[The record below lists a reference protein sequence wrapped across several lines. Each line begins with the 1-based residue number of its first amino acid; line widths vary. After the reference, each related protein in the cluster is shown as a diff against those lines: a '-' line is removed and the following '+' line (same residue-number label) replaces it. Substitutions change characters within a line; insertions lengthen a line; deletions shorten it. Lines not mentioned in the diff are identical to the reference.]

1 MFELLKTLS
10 EIPGPVGREERVHGF
25 LRERWR
31 ERGLEATIDAVGNL
45 TARVGGSGPK
55 LLLLG
60 HGDEIGFAVR
70 HISDDGFLFLSS
82 GQRLGVD
89 RPEMRGSYTLPTG
102 QPALVV
108 TRHGAV
114 EGVFATLT
122 GHILSQ
128 RQREATG
135 LEWSDLW
142 VDVFAE
148 SRAEVEARG
157 IRVGDRVIWNPP
169 LRRQGDY
176 IYGKA
181 LDNRVALAILD
192 ALLERIDPAE
202 SAYELYIASSVQE
215 EIGLIGAHSINRAIG
230 ARYAIALD
238 IALSGDV
245 PGVARHEVE
254 TRLGGGPVLIY
265 KDLYAYSAPLTDA
278 LADTAEEAGIP
289 YQRAVFGIFGSD
301 AGALMREGV
310 AAAMLGVPTRYT
322 HSPFETLRASD
333 LERTVELLAAFVR
346 RGPDFIGEDQR

>member
-31 ERGLEATIDAVGNL
+31 ERGVEATIDPVGNL
-45 TARVGGSGPK
+45 VAHVGGKGPK
-55 LLLLG
+55 LLLVG

-82 GQRLGVD
+82 GQRLGTD

-102 QPALVV
+102 QPALVM

-128 RQREATG
+128 RQREATR

-142 VDVFAE
+142 VDVFAS
-148 SRAEVEARG
+148 SREEVEARG
-157 IRVGDRVIWNPP
+157 IHVGDRVVWNPP
-169 LRRQGDY
+169 LRQAGDY

-181 LDNRVALAILD
+181 LDNRVALLILD
-192 ALLERIDPAE
+192 MLLERLDLAQ
-202 SAYELYIASSVQE
+202 SAYDLYFASSVQE
-215 EIGLIGAHSINRAIG
+215 EIGLIGAHSINRGVG
-230 ARYAIALD
+230 AQYAIALD

-265 KDLYAYSAPLTDA
+265 KDLYAYSAPLSDA
-278 LADTAEEAGIP
+278 IADTAEEAGIP
-289 YQRAVFGIFGSD
+289 LQRAVFGIFGSD
-301 AGALMREGV
+301 AGALMRDGV

-333 LERTVELLAAFVR
+333 LELTVQLLEAFIR
-346 RGPDFIGEDQR
+346 RKPDYIGEG

>member
-1 MFELLKTLS
+1 
-10 EIPGPVGREERVHGF
+10 
-25 LRERWR
+25 
-31 ERGLEATIDAVGNL
+31 
-45 TARVGGSGPK
+45 VGGSGPK
-55 LLLLG
+55 LLLVG

-70 HISDDGFLFLSS
+70 HISDDGFIFLSS

-102 QPALVV
+102 QPALVM

-157 IRVGDRVIWNPP
+157 IRVGDRVVWNPP

-192 ALLERIDPAE
+192 ALLERVDPAE
-202 SAYELYIASSVQE
+202 SAYELYFASSVQE

-310 AAAMLGVPTRYT
+310 AGAMLGVPTRYT
-322 HSPFETLRASD
+322 HSPFETLHASD
-333 LERTVELLAAFVR
+333 LERTVDLLAAFIR
-346 RGPDFIGEDQR
+346 RRPDFTGEDQR